1 VKVCFHLTTLVYG
14 TLILKKKHRD
24 ELVCVTE
31 LTKVLPLLKI
41 SKHKQLSLSDIYRHF
56 VMILQALD
64 LCYNE
69 HTVVNNSII
78 IYKGKNYEI
87 KLILLQTNEK

>member
-1 VKVCFHLTTLVYG
+1 
-14 TLILKKKHRD
+14 
-24 ELVCVTE
+24 
-31 LTKVLPLLKI
+31 
-41 SKHKQLSLSDIYRHF
+41 
-56 VMILQALD
+56 MILQALD

-69 HTVVNNSII
+69 HMVVNNPII